1 MKKQKKHKWKYRIN
15 LRKKILVLII
25 LGVSLFVGLGYAL
38 LETNLGISG
47 IFQVRQ
53 PFITVTFDSNDGEI
67 DTLSKKVIPGH
78 TYGRLPEPIK
88 SNYFFKGWSLVPSDY
103 QQVEYI
109 ESTAGSYINSNYQAN
124 SDTKIVAKYNF
135 TEDKGYG
142 VVFGARGGDLAY
154 MLADASLHDTNLY
167 FYYGDSSIY
176 AQSNGNINFGQDYT
190 VTAEKGIASISDFED
205 IGTTNDSTFQM
216 QYPLYIFTFN
226 ESNSV
231 PSSFATGGVRIY
243 YMKIYENNILVKNF
257 VPVVKKSNGEAGLF
271 DTVSNEFYGNS
282 GSGSFRTGNPNDE
295 FVSAT
300 DIVERNADHEL
311 NAIWVR
317 SEYTVTLNA
326 NEGSIPETVG
336 WTGSGASAT
345 KDIAYS
351 SQYGT
356 LPIPIR
362 DGYTF
367 GGWQF
372 HNDEY
377 QKVEYVEN
385 TSTKYIDTGV
395 KMDSNKSFEIKFKYT
410 SPTASYTTGLIVG
423 SYDGTVNA
431 NALSYH
437 QGSFRTHTTT
447 NGQPVVLKSADTTNT
462 HIVNWNAQ
470 TNKVSIDDGPLID
483 MSPTRTSN
491 NTWYLFGGNYGNGL
505 DYSSQGRIYYMKIYD
520 NGILIKDFVPAIER
534 KTGNVGLYDKV
545 NDEFHI
551 GMGGELDVG
560 ANVNDGD
567 ILGTAVTINSTDIM
581 KLEYNHTLIAKWEK
595 DNTNN

>member
-47 IFQVRQ
+47 IFQVGQ

-135 TEDKGYG
+135 TEDKDYG

-154 MLADASLHDTNLY
+154 MLTDASLNDTNLY

-205 IGTTNDSTFQM
+205 IGTTNDLTFQM

-231 PSSFATGGVRIY
+231 PSTFVNGGVRIY
-243 YMKIYENNILVKNF
+243 YMKIYENNILIKNF

-282 GSGSFRTGNPNDE
+282 GSGSFHIGNPNDE
-295 FVSAT
+295 CVSAT
-300 DIVERNADHEL
+300 DIVERNADHVL

-336 WTGSGASAT
+336 WEGSGASAT

-356 LPIPIR
+356 LPTPIR

-410 SPTASYTTGLIVG
+410 SPTGSYTTGLIVG

-437 QGSFRTHTTT
+437 QGDFRTHTTT
-447 NGQPVVLKSADTTNT
+447 DGQPVILKSADTTNT

-483 MSPTRTSN
+483 MSPTGTSN

-581 KLEYNHTLIAKWEK
+581 ELEYDHTLIAKWEK